1 MESMPTLPRSRRLLP
16 ALLPSLLL
24 AVAACQS
31 SQTAPP
37 SAPPPAQGQK
47 AHVANTFEASAK
59 VEAIDAAERRVSL
72 RREDG
77 TVFDVH
83 LGESVRNFAQI
94 AVGDVVRVSY
104 EETLAAV
111 KLPPGTDIRT
121 AEGAF
126 AAGRAKAG
134 AKPGAGVGAGISIK
148 VRVESLDLPRDIVVF
163 ALGSGE
169 LMARRLRTQE
179 GRAFATSLKVGDLV
193 QLDYTECVAVEVQ
206 EL

>member
-1 MESMPTLPRSRRLLP
+1 MESTLALPRSRRLLP
-16 ALLPSLLL
+16 ALLPFLLL
-24 AVAACQS
+24 AAACQS

-47 AHVANTFEASAK
+47 AHVANTFEASAQ
-59 VEAIDAAERRVSL
+59 VVSVDAASRRVSL

-77 TVFDVH
+77 TVIDLQ
-83 LGESVRNFAQI
+83 LGEQVRNFAQI

-104 EETLAAV
+104 EETLAAA
-111 KLPPGTDIRT
+111 KLPAGTDIRT

-134 AKPGAGVGAGISIK
+134 AKPGAGVGAGISIR
-148 VRVESLDLPRDIVVF
+148 VRVESIDLPRDIVVF

-179 GRAFATSLKVGDLV
+179 GRAFATGLKVGDLV